1 MNLPFFIARRYLVSK
16 KKQNIINIISIISAI
31 GICVGTFA
39 LVIVLSVFN
48 GFDGLIKS
56 YFSML
61 DPDIKI
67 TPKEGK
73 YFDPAELTE
82 TVLPGISG
90 LANYAMVIEDNAL
103 LTYNNRQ
110 FIATLK
116 GVQESFSAITGIDTL
131 IVHGRFL
138 LDEEGISFA
147 VPGQGVASY
156 LGVDLNNSEPIHVYV
171 PKKGLKTSFDATN
184 ALNNNNIQPSGIFSL
199 LEEVDSHT
207 VFVPLAFAAGLFES
221 GKKIT
226 ALEIKLNPDA
236 NMKKTRKS
244 IEKRIGNTFNVLN
257 KYQQHESL
265 YKTMKSEKWITYL
278 ILAFILIIASLNI
291 LGSLSMLIIDKK
303 EDIQILRSMG
313 AAPKLIRLIF
323 LFEGWLISI
332 IGSFLGLV
340 LGIVVCWIQIYFELV
355 TLPGEGSFVISAYPV
370 DLQSQDLLLIFF
382 VVMLIGFLA
391 AWYPVRFISTG
402 SKYSSIMNHNLR

>member
-1 MNLPFFIARRYLVSK
+1 LNLSFFIARRYLVSK
-16 KKQNIINIISIISAI
+16 KKQHIINIISIISAV

-73 YFDPAELTE
+73 FFDPTELTE
-82 TVLPGISG
+82 NILPGISG
-90 LANYAMVIEDNAL
+90 VAGFATVIEDNAL
-103 LTYNNRQ
+103 LTYNTRQ
-110 FIATLK
+110 FIAVLK
-116 GVQESFSAITGIDTL
+116 GVPSNFSKITGIDTL
-131 IVHGRFL
+131 IVNGKFL
-138 LDEEGISFA
+138 MDADGIFFA
-147 VPGQGVASY
+147 VPGQGVATY
-156 LGVDLNNSEPIHVYV
+156 LGIDLNRSEPIQVYV
-171 PKKGLKTSFDATN
+171 PQKGLKTS
-184 ALNNNNIQPSGIFSL
+184 LNPINTLNHNNIYPSGIFSL

-207 VFVPLAFAAGLFES
+207 VFVPLSFAAGLFES
-221 GKKIT
+221 GKTVT
-226 ALEIKLNPDA
+226 AIEIKLIAGTDA
-236 NMKKTRKS
+236 KKIRKS
-244 IEKRIGNTFNVLN
+244 IEKKIGGAFHVQN
-257 KYQQHESL
+257 KYQQHETL
-265 YKTMKSEKWITYL
+265 YRTMKSEKWITYL

-303 EDIQILRSMG
+303 EDIEILRSMG
-313 AAPKLIRLIF
+313 AAPGLIRLIF

-332 IGSFLGLV
+332 SGSIIGLV
-340 LGIVVCWIQIYFELV
+340 LGVFVCWIQIYFELV

-370 DLQSQDLLLIFF
+370 DLQFQDLFLIFI
-382 VVMLIGFLA
+382 VVMTIGFLA

-402 SKYSSIMNHNLR
+402 NKHIGVSNHNLL